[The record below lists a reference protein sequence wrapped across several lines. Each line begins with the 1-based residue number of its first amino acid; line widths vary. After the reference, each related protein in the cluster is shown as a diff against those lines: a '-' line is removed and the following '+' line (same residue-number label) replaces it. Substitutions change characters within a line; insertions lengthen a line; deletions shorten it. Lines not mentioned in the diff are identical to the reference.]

1 MRGLSDTRPLLSSS
15 LLRFYEY
22 NTLAMSKSSVPGK
35 FGIHRPE
42 NRLIRLTY
50 LAVIGQQAVALALH
64 ITHLGVNGRGQPP
77 LLGGDDLLTISF
89 WNARLNSVGSAI
101 FL

>member
-64 ITHLGVNGRGQPP
+64 ITHLGVNSRGQP
-77 LLGGDDLLTISF
+77 LSLAGMICSSISF